1 MSLFR
6 ATTNI
11 TRRGRRRTTAAGRW
25 RLILWRTERGD
36 KDEDTLELGKRR
48 GEKITTQYS
57 FFAWRRRAGPR
68 QDAAAGRWRSTSAR
82 RLLPG
87 LTCER
92 ARAWTPPGR
101 RRPGT
106 QRSGD
111 GRAGRGRTG
120 CGSAALSTAAGPRRR
135 DRSHRCRL
143 ICRSD
148 DDDLSGLAGPWLV
161 AWIEI
166 KVSRF
171 SV

>member
-11 TRRGRRRTTAAGRW
+11 TRRGSRRTTAAGRW
-25 RLILWRTERGD
+25 RLILGRTEGGD
-36 KDEDTLELGKRR
+36 KDDDTLELGEGR

-92 ARAWTPPGR
+92 ARARGR
-101 RRPGT
+101 RPADDGRG
-106 QRSGD
+106 RSGGD

-148 DDDLSGLAGPWLV
+148 DLSGLAGPWLV